1 MLMRDS
7 STLARFSAT
16 IFCAGCIISP
26 AKAHST
32 DAPVLNQAIPLPRV
46 HGGFNHMSV
55 DDQHHRLF
63 APAPADGMLEVVDLT
78 SGKLWRSL
86 PAKRPTTALYA
97 PDTRQLYLT
106 SGRDLVI
113 YDDTL
118 RVIASIDLHSRLDE
132 LQYDASARELIIGR
146 MSPGETGIAIVT
158 VPAGKLAATVTL
170 PSSPQGLAIEPGAR
184 RLFVNLPDD
193 GAVVVIDLQKRKAV
207 ATWKLKGASDNFP
220 IALSEKDGRLFV
232 ATRTPAEMLAID
244 ARTGRTIAR
253 VPCVDDA
260 DDMWY
265 DAARSRIYISGGGG
279 FLSVIQ
285 QQGPDRYRSLDQV
298 RTAPHASNSTFSSRT
313 KSLYIGVPPGNNQVA
328 EIAVYRIAP

>member
-1 MLMRDS
+1 MRDS

-16 IFCAGCIISP
+16 IFCAGCVISP

-32 DAPVLNQAIPLPRV
+32 DALVLNQAIPLPGV
-46 HGGFNHMSV
+46 HGSFNHMSV

-63 APAPADGMLEVVDLT
+63 TPAPADGMLEVVDLT
-78 SGKLWRSL
+78 SGKLLRSL

-118 RVIASIDLHSRLDE
+118 RLIASIDLHSRLDE
-132 LQYDASARELIIGR
+132 LQYDAGARELIIGR

-170 PSSPQGLAIEPGAR
+170 PSSPQGLAVEPETR
-184 RLFVNLPDD
+184 RLFVNLPDA
-193 GAVVVIDLQKRKAV
+193 GAVAVIDLQRRRAI
-207 ATWKLKGASDNFP
+207 ATWKLKGVSDNFP
-220 IALSEKDGRLFV
+220 IALSEKDERLFV

-244 ARTGRTIAR
+244 TATGRTIAR

-265 DAARSRIYISGGGG
+265 DAARGRIYISGGGG

-285 QQGPDRYRSLDQV
+285 QQGPDRYHSLDQV
-298 RTAPHASNSTFSSRT
+298 RTAPDASNSTFSGPT
-313 KSLYIGVPPGNNQVA
+313 KSLYIGVPPRNGQVA